1 MTIAACAAAC
11 RWGLRDVTIKIPAL
25 AREARRTVLLGAT
38 GITLLSVAGSLLAT
52 FIISAVFGLGAGP
65 AAYTVSAVVPILLA
79 GPGSY
84 FQLKRLEQVK
94 AAYRELE
101 RVASIDWLTGCLN
114 RRAFTERTSL
124 ATGTGRPGA
133 LLVIDADGF
142 KSINDRFGH
151 DRGDDA
157 LRAIA
162 DVIRDNV
169 RDGDVVGR
177 IGGEEFG
184 IYLPDASERHAT
196 AMAEAIREGVADIS
210 FASADAPHSLSV
222 SVGVATTTASIAFGD
237 LFRSA
242 DQQLYAAKANGRN
255 RVAITAV
262 ETINGRAAA

>member
-1 MTIAACAAAC
+1 MTIE
-11 RWGLRDVTIKIPAL
+11 IPAL
-25 AREARRTVLLGAT
+25 SREARRTVLFGTAGAT
-38 GITLLSVAGSLLAT
+38 IASVAASLFAT
-52 FIISAVFGLGAGP
+52 FLISTVFNLGAGLP
-65 AAYTVSAVVPILLA
+65 AYTVSAVVPILLA
-79 GPGSY
+79 GPGSF

-101 RVASIDWLTGCLN
+101 RIASTDWLTGCLN
-114 RRAFTERTSL
+114 RRAFTDRTSV
-124 ATGTGRPGA
+124 ATRTGRPGA

-151 DRGDDA
+151 DRGDAA

-162 DVIRDNV
+162 EVIRDTV
-169 RDGDVVGR
+169 READIVGR

-210 FASADAPHSLSV
+210 FSPDAPHTLSV
-222 SVGVATTTASIAFGD
+222 SIGIATATEAIAFD
-237 LFRSA
+237 ELFRSA
-242 DQQLYAAKANGRN
+242 DKQLYAAKANGRN

-262 ETINGRAAA
+262 EAVSKDRAVA

>member
-1 MTIAACAAAC
+1 MSIE
-11 RWGLRDVTIKIPAL
+11 IPAL
-25 AREARRTVLLGAT
+25 SREAKHIVLLGTAS
-38 GITLLSVAGSLLAT
+38 ITFVCVAGSLFAT
-52 FIISAVFGLGAGP
+52 FLISAIFRLGADVP
-65 AAYTVSAVVPILLA
+65 AYTVSALVPILFA

-101 RVASIDWLTGCLN
+101 RVASTDWLTACLN
-114 RRAFTERTSL
+114 RRAFTDRTS
-124 ATGTGRPGA
+124 AAMRTGRPGA

-162 DVIRDNV
+162 EVIRDNV
-169 RDGDVVGR
+169 RDSDLVGR

-196 AMAEAIREGVADIS
+196 IMAEAIREGVEDIS
-210 FASADAPHSLSV
+210 FSAEDAPHTLSV
-222 SVGVATTTASIAFGD
+222 SIGIATTTATIAFDD

-262 ETINGRAAA
+262 QAVENDRAVA

>member
-1 MTIAACAAAC
+1 MS
-11 RWGLRDVTIKIPAL
+11 G
-25 AREARRTVLLGAT
+25 ESRRTVLLGAT

-52 FIISAVFGLGAGP
+52 FLISAIFGLEAGLP
-65 AAYTVSAVVPILLA
+65 AYTVSAVIPILLA

-101 RVASIDWLTGCLN
+101 RVASTDWLTGCLN

-124 ATGTGRPGA
+124 ATRIGRPGA

-151 DRGDDA
+151 DRGDEA
-157 LRAIA
+157 LRAIV

-169 RDGDVVGR
+169 RDGDLVGR

-184 IYLPDASERHAT
+184 IYLPDASGRHAT
-196 AMAEAIREGVADIS
+196 AMAEAIREGVEDIS
-210 FASADAPHSLSV
+210 FASCDAPEGLSV
-222 SVGVATTTASIAFGD
+222 SIGIATTTASIAFDD

-255 RVAITAV
+255 RVAIAPVEAV
-262 ETINGRAAA
+262 DSDRAAAA

>member
-1 MTIAACAAAC
+1 MTIE
-11 RWGLRDVTIKIPAL
+11 IPAL
-25 AREARRTVLLGAT
+25 SREARGAVIFGAT
-38 GITLLSVAGSLLAT
+38 GITLVSVAGSLFAT
-52 FIISAVFGLGAGP
+52 FLISSVFALGADLP
-65 AAYTVSAVVPILLA
+65 AYAVSAVVPILLA

-101 RVASIDWLTGCLN
+101 RVASTDWLTGCLN
-114 RRAFTERTSL
+114 RRAFTERTSA
-124 ATGTGRPGA
+124 ATRIGRPGA

-151 DRGDDA
+151 DRGDAA

-169 RDGDVVGR
+169 REDDLVGR

-184 IYLPDASERHAT
+184 IYLPDASGRHAT
-196 AMAEAIREGVADIS
+196 AIAEAIREGVADIS
-210 FASADAPHSLSV
+210 FSAEDAPRSLSV
-222 SVGVATTTASIAFGD
+222 SVGIATSMASIAFD
-237 LFRSA
+237 ELFRSA

-262 ETINGRAAA
+262 ESVENDRAAA